1 MNPIALS
8 CFYSDVFFRKS
19 QLLLVGTADGQL
31 SIYDASEFQS
41 ELHVCPTKLHLGV
54 GRMPVRGFVPA
65 MTITNDVVL
74 WGSCGTSL
82 FSLRGDLQ
90 VHSVIETSKTQRTIN
105 DDESVIS
112 CLCADKYV
120 YLARHNNCTVEI
132 WDGANSR
139 YHGAIDCSYAI
150 WTPDGDANEKCI
162 SPQMSVG
169 DTFFVYSMAVQR
181 SIALWVGLACGRIV
195 AFDISSRKIL
205 LSLAVF
211 PMHITALTLQRCT
224 IGDGPKLILFA
235 LGSHFGDEINVED
248 AHSHI
253 YAVDASLPYHVG
265 SLKSHIATRAR
276 LISKMSKSCTA

>member
-150 WTPDGDANEKCI
+150 WYVVCKTNGMYCTWHQAKNDPPSC
-162 SPQMSVG
+162 
-169 DTFFVYSMAVQR
+169 
-181 SIALWVGLACGRIV
+181 ALNLYFHLCKNVKELIVCNIVFKPYVWTCLFPESCYRWV
-195 AFDISSRKIL
+195 SRRL
-205 LSLAVF
+205 LSF
-211 PMHITALTLQRCT
+211 FGEQRNLVNNKCMGT
-224 IGDGPKLILFA
+224 ENGDGTIVNLFPICTGH
-235 LGSHFGDEINVED
+235 LMVMRMKS
-248 AHSHI
+248 
-253 YAVDASLPYHVG
+253 ASV
-265 SLKSHIATRAR
+265 LK
-276 LISKMSKSCTA
+276 